1 MIGYGSEVHHLFM
14 REEEKGR
21 GMKKK
26 FVLATTAILMT
37 GSLFAVGCTQQVQ
50 PTEDGSSTE
59 VQYGDSIE
67 EAEAY
72 YDEVQARQNELN
84 EEYAPEIR
92 TLEDG
97 TKVQRT
103 PTEYQCYHW
112 NRPYEGGT
120 SYNNYYLDADNR
132 GCGACHEDLADT
144 LSNMEYS
151 HTTIWNEALGNE
163 ITVDQCMLCHS
174 DDDDYEM
181 GTLMHGIHNGERNN
195 DAFVE
200 KGGKCI
206 SCHNMTENGE
216 GAELWDDVKY
226 DHLDGI
232 VKVEDVQGDFVF
244 DQDTTTAPEDMFTY
258 DWIHSQ
264 YDSMIHILGKNVLD
278 EQLPQDFVDNWEIT
292 IDGLVNEPYKAKL
305 ADLIAEAEA
314 DGATVTKLS
323 KIHCVDN
330 MPGGGGISN
339 VEITGIPL
347 NWLIEKGG
355 GASKDITGALFD
367 RREFHTNGVQ
377 DHSKRGVPQDSFD
390 DVYLVYEIGGKPLDP
405 SSGSPCINWVEGCDA
420 QSFVKQC
427 VGYTLTDEE
436 KPWSK
441 WMMNGFN
448 SYGEGEYMNKP
459 NASILKI
466 PEGKI
471 IETGKPFMF
480 EGYADAYDEAVVK
493 LEFSMD
499 KGKTWTAYDLGQ
511 TDPRQWVY
519 WHYTWT
525 PETDGSYVLMVRGT
539 TETGLVTTTP
549 QKVMVTAKSNVEG

>member
-1 MIGYGSEVHHLFM
+1 
-14 REEEKGR
+14 
-21 GMKKK
+21 MKKK

-471 IETGKPFMF
+471 IETGKPFTF